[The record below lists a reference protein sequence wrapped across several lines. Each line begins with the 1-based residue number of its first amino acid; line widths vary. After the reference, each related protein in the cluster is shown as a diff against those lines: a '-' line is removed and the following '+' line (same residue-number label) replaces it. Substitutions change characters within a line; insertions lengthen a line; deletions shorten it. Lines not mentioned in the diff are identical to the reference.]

1 MKCMECGADYVK
13 RHGTL
18 TEHDEYVGEW
28 QVHDVD
34 WLECPACGD
43 VALRGD
49 IAQRSAEARRE
60 KLDTL
65 LADYPMK
72 SFVLETEAAELLGVS
87 KQAINQNRRIQR
99 GFVYC
104 LRRAGRNFYLKESL
118 LQFKETGDGRF
129 PLFEEEGATEAE
141 VYGEGEFDLRNLEHK
156 HYTSGVCGMHVSK
169 LTVVRP
175 PCREGGGVAFDF
187 LSISEQQARY
197 EPEEQPELQEG

>member
-1 MKCMECGADYVK
+1 MECGSDYLQK
-13 RHGTL
+13 HGTL

-49 IAQRSAEARRE
+49 AAQKSAEARRR
-60 KLDTL
+60 KLESL
-65 LADYPMK
+65 IADYPMK

-87 KQAINQNRRIQR
+87 KQAVNQNRRIQR

-141 VYGEGEFDLRNLEHK
+141 SYIDAEAGALGIEPQKLR
-156 HYTSGVCGMHVSK
+156 
-169 LTVVRP
+169 VVGG
-175 PCREGGGVAFDF
+175 PCREVSASDFDSA
-187 LSISEQQARY
+187 SISDKQARY
-197 EPEEQPELQEG
+197 EYEESSELQEG